1 MGKESMCLN
10 FAEQLEKWMAE
21 TRSQRIDWSN
31 FIDICILKSEE
42 ILASKKKNL
51 IWSLS
56 HLSKA
61 SSSLTLFKPWRVKSK
76 VPAGG
81 KSGSLVMDFNKGMS
95 QALF

>member
-42 ILASKKKNL
+42 ILASKKKKN
-51 IWSLS
+51 
-56 HLSKA
+56 
-61 SSSLTLFKPWRVKSK
+61 
-76 VPAGG
+76 
-81 KSGSLVMDFNKGMS
+81 
-95 QALF
+95 

>member
-42 ILASKKKNL
+42 ILASKKKKPNL
-51 IWSLS
+51 ISLS
-56 HLSKA
+56 
-61 SSSLTLFKPWRVKSK
+61 SLQSVFIP
-76 VPAGG
+76 
-81 KSGSLVMDFNKGMS
+81 D
-95 QALF
+95 AL